1 MRAQQIFSPA
11 QVYSPGAAPA
21 QLTGIS
27 DLLNAIM
34 PLMMLAMVF
43 AMMVPM
49 MKGMTKGISA

>member
-21 QLTGIS
+21 QLDIS
-27 DLLNAIM
+27 SLLNAIL

-49 MKGMTKGISA
+49 MKGLTKGISA